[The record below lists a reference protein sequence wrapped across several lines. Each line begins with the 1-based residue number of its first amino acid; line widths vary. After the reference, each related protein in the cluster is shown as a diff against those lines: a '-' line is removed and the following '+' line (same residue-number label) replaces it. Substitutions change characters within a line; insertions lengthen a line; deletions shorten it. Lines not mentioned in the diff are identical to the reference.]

1 MFTVVYYFTGT
12 AFEIVNYSEHSME
25 YGTKSRAISYIQIST
40 EKGGVSYGAGISSN
54 ITESSLRAVVS
65 AANKM
70 ID

>member
-1 MFTVVYYFTGT
+1 
-12 AFEIVNYSEHSME
+12 ME